1 MNLSDKIAVV
11 TGGGSGIGRATAEAL
26 AASGATVCIGDIA
39 RENGEAAA
47 AEIRKS
53 GAKAEYMHLDLT
65 DRDSVKNFAAAVL
78 QRFGRVDILV
88 NGAGWGKTVPFLESD
103 DAFWEKVIS
112 LNFVGPMRL
121 TKALLPQMFERKCGR
136 IVNVSSDAGRVGSL
150 GETVYSGAK
159 AGLLGFTKALA
170 REGARYNVTVNC
182 VCPGPTDT
190 PLMAAVPEKI
200 KEAFVKAI
208 PMRRFGKPAEVA
220 QAIAFFVGPNTDYI
234 TGQVLSVSGGLTMAG

>member
-1 MNLSDKIAVV
+1 MKFIDKIAVV
-11 TGGGSGIGRATAEAL
+11 TGGASGIGQATAEAL
-26 AASGATVCIGDIA
+26 AEGGATVCIGDIA
-39 RENGEAAA
+39 REKGEAVAA
-47 AEIRKS
+47 GMRAK
-53 GAKAEYMHLDLT
+53 GQKAEYAYLDLT
-65 DRDSVKNFAAAVL
+65 DRESIAKFVAATL
-78 QRFGRVDILV
+78 QRLGRVDILV
-88 NGAGWGKTVPFLESD
+88 NGAGWGKTQPFLESD

-112 LNFVGPMRL
+112 LNFIGPMRL
-121 TKALLPQMFERKCGR
+121 TKALLPQMFERKSGR

-159 AGLLGFTKALA
+159 AGLIGFTKALA
-170 REGARYNVTVNC
+170 REGARFNVTVNC

-200 KEAFVKAI
+200 RDAFVKAI
-208 PMRRFGKPAEVA
+208 PMRRFGRPAEVA